1 MKKLLLLLLVI
12 FLGLFAEAQFSKAR
26 LQATGLTCALCSNA
40 INKALQKLPFVIAV
54 NADIKNSAFNIS
66 FKPGQ
71 EVEIAALRKA
81 VEDAGFF
88 VGGLQLTGVFTD
100 MKVGNDD
107 KVRIGKNEVRFLDT
121 EKQTLNGEKTIRILN
136 KEYLTA
142 KDFKK
147 MNAVIRSRLQRSEK
161 EENGK
166 VIHVT
171 I

>member
-12 FLGLFAEAQFSKAR
+12 SLGLIAEAQFSKAR

-40 INKALQKLPFVIAV
+40 INKALQKLPFVKAV
-54 NADIKNSAFNIS
+54 NADIKNSAFDIN
-66 FKPGQ
+66 FKPDQ
-71 EVEIAALRKA
+71 EVDIAALRKA

-100 MKVGNDD
+100 IKVGSDD
-107 KVRIGKNEVRFLDT
+107 KVRIGKNELRFLDT

-136 KEYLTA
+136 KGYLTA